1 VTTQARPESAKRV
14 RAGHLA
20 QELAHAW
27 RRLRRAPAF
36 SVSVVVLLALGIG
49 GLAAVASAGWSLFI
63 RPLPYAEPDRLVTV
77 SAYYRRIDAHM
88 GLSAAL
94 VEQLNREANFG
105 TLAIVERG
113 FRLELDDGTGVRAA
127 RIDHR
132 LLPTLGIAPLAG
144 RGFTGYDVG
153 QRSDRVA
160 LISDRLRRA
169 RFAGDE
175 PVVGRRL
182 ELRDGQV
189 RIIGVLPDRLAA
201 PETGTDIWLPM
212 DLGPDTLAP
221 GNRRHLVSHTV
232 IARLPGG
239 SRPDRYRARLLAR
252 IANDPEIDSRLGS
265 DDDLEFMVR
274 PLRER
279 WAHGQREGLLIL
291 AAATALVLV
300 GAWMNLAGLWL
311 ARWTGRTRELAI
323 RFALG
328 ARTRQATIGVVFEYL
343 LLGIPGLALALA
355 VAVLGID
362 LLYSLGVLDENG
374 PLRAGVA
381 LPTVGFGLAMLALGA
396 VPLLITLRAGARRLS
411 TRAAGNLG
419 GKGTDSGTGRAG
431 LRRVLLIGQ
440 IGIAFSLLMSLALL
454 LASWTRLLNEDLGF
468 DSGKLVAA
476 MISAP
481 RTGIGDRPPVPG
493 PDAKV
498 AAVVDRIRALPGV
511 EAASWSNTVPFGG
524 LEFVSGYFI
533 DDRPDEAV
541 PARRREVGPDFF
553 RVAGID
559 LRSGRVFGPEDAG
572 GNQGGV
578 IVDRAFEEKYLNGSA
593 LGRRV
598 GYPLPDRT
606 VVGVVSTVR
615 HESPDEPPG
624 DPALYT
630 HSPEPLSQTQLL
642 VRTPLDPDSLIDVI
656 RETLAQSLGAER
668 VSFVSS
674 LDARVRHSVREREP
688 QLILISAFAVLA
700 ILLVFYGLYALQSY
714 QVAIRVAEIG
724 LRRAIGA
731 STLRI
736 LGAELVRAAWLIPP
750 GLMFGAAGAW
760 LGARLISVHL
770 YETGLDD
777 PVLWLATAVA
787 IASTILLAGLAPAV
801 RASRIEPMDALIHE

>member
-1 VTTQARPESAKRV
+1 MQARPESAKRL
-14 RAGHLA
+14 RADHLA

-27 RRLRRAPAF
+27 RRLKRAPAF
-36 SVSVVVLLALGIG
+36 SASVVVLLALGIG
-49 GLAAVASAGWSLFI
+49 GVAAIATAGWSLFV
-63 RPLPYAEPDRLVTV
+63 RPLPYAEPDELVTV
-77 SAYYRRIDAHM
+77 SAYYRRIDVHM

-94 VEQLNREANFG
+94 VEQLNSEENFG

-113 FRLELDDGTGVRAA
+113 FRLELGDGTAVRAA
-127 RIDHR
+127 RIDDR

-144 RGFTGYDVG
+144 RGFTERDVG
-153 QRSDRVA
+153 QRNDRVA
-160 LISDRLRRA
+160 LVSHRFRQA

-182 ELRDGQV
+182 ELRHGQV

-201 PETGTDIWLPM
+201 PESGTDIWLPM

-221 GNRRHLVSHTV
+221 DNRRHLVSHTV
-232 IARLPGG
+232 VARLPDG

-252 IANDPEIDSRLGS
+252 IANDPEINSRLGS
-265 DDDLEFMVR
+265 DADLEFMVR

-291 AAATALVLV
+291 ATATALVLA

-343 LLGIPGLALALA
+343 LLGIPGLGLALA
-355 VAVLGID
+355 VAMLGID
-362 LLYSLGVLDENG
+362 LLYGLGVLDENG
-374 PLRAGVA
+374 PLRADVA
-381 LPTVGFGLAMLALGA
+381 LPTVAFGLAMLVIGA
-396 VPLLITLRAGARRLS
+396 GPLLLTLRAGARRLS
-411 TRAAGNLG
+411 MRAAGNLG
-419 GKGTDSGTGRAG
+419 VKGPDAGTDRAG
-431 LRRVLLIGQ
+431 VRRMLLIGQ

-468 DSGKLVAA
+468 DSGALVAA

-481 RTGIGDRPPVPG
+481 RTGIGDRPSVPG
-493 PDAKV
+493 PDAQV

-524 LEFVSGYFI
+524 LEYVSGYFI

-541 PARRREVGPDFF
+541 PARRREVGADFF

-559 LRSGRVFGPEDAG
+559 LLAGRAFGPEDAG
-572 GNQGGV
+572 EGGV

-598 GYPLPDRT
+598 GYPRPDRT
-606 VVGVVSTVR
+606 VVGVVATVR
-615 HESPDEPPG
+615 HESPGEPPG
-624 DPALYT
+624 DPTLYA

-642 VRTPLDPDSLIDVI
+642 VRTSLDPDSLIAPI

-674 LDARVRHSVREREP
+674 LGARVRHSVREREP
-688 QLILISAFAVLA
+688 QLILISSFAGLA

-714 QVAIRVAEIG
+714 QVAIRVTEIG

-731 STLRI
+731 STPRI

-750 GLMFGAAGAW
+750 GLMLGAVGAW

-770 YETGLDD
+770 YQTGLDD
-777 PVLWLATAVA
+777 LGLWLATAAA
-787 IASTILLAGLAPAV
+787 IALTVVLAGLAPAM
-801 RASRIEPMDALIHE
+801 RASRIEPMEALQHE